1 MDLGSKL
8 GPQKTGWLLRMTSPC
23 AVGWAFKIHIMILL
37 FYPSK
42 TCRTKEF
49 GGHALIFSSKIHGF
63 NISPPSIFP
72 YSTPKKML
80 CFIELDDGNI
90 LTGKPDQFDGKKT
103 HGFPVKI
110 FPNKPIHWLL
120 MFSSFPNHRGPEAR
134 PPLGRQRGATRGG
147 LRTAQALPGL
157 RFRRSATGAGREWTL
172 EV

>member
-110 FPNKPIHWLL
+110 SPTNQSIDGYFWMFPKIW
-120 MFSSFPNHRGPEAR
+120 
-134 PPLGRQRGATRGG
+134 
-147 LRTAQALPGL
+147 
-157 RFRRSATGAGREWTL
+157 
-172 EV
+172 